1 MHLLFQDQ
9 KGKKMLKTSKI
20 YYMDDSFI
28 VGETLTYDE
37 VKLRTADYSRKFIKD
52 IKKKNSRLIRR
63 RFFECFLLSSLI
75 TLLGLLMIL
84 FLMPQSELSEISRDN
99 SNLKDQIT
107 EIQRE
112 LVAAE
117 ENANPVGDI
126 EYVKAKAIELGM
138 QEPNA
143 NQVIT
148 LPLPHTDTLKTVN
161 SEVDEKAFITAQD
174 ELAEHYQNIE

>member
-1 MHLLFQDQ
+1 
-9 KGKKMLKTSKI
+9 MLKTSKI
-20 YYMDDSFI
+20 YYMDDSFV

-37 VKLRTADYSRKFIKD
+37 VKLRTADYSRKFINIKD
-52 IKKKNSRLIRR
+52 SKKKCARLIRR

-75 TLLGLLMIL
+75 ILLGLLTIL

-107 EIQRE
+107 EVQRE
-112 LVAAE
+112 LVTAE
-117 ENANPVGDI
+117 ENANPAGDI
-126 EYVKAKAIELGM
+126 EYIKAKAIELGM

-161 SEVDEKAFITAQD
+161 SEVDEKSFITAQD